1 MTMDSDSNGDSLY
14 IGSHLSTAGGWKALI
29 RRSHDEGGTAFA
41 FFPRSPYGKRSKALD
56 PAGAGEFGRALKA
69 EGYGPLV
76 VHAPYVYNLAGK
88 DPAKR
93 EFAIHALVEDM
104 TLLGAIRAAGQETY
118 LNIHPGAHVG
128 QGAEAGCRLIAEGL
142 DRVFEML
149 ADGENGADG
158 TDGTDAAA
166 GVMILLETMAGKGT
180 EVGRTF
186 EELSAIIARVA
197 HPELLGVCLDTC
209 HVSDAG
215 YDIAADLDGVLAEFD
230 RVLGLGRLRALH
242 LNDSKNPVGAHKD
255 RHERLGNG
263 HLGLAC
269 FARIVRDERL
279 RHLPMI
285 LETPNELDGYEA
297 EIACLRELAEGADVD
312 EALAELRERRDGE
325 QG

>member
-1 MTMDSDSNGDSLY
+1 MTMDSGSNGDSLY

-128 QGAEAGCRLIAEGL
+128 QGAEAGCRLITEGL

-158 TDGTDAAA
+158 TGGTDAAA

-180 EVGRTF
+180 ECGRTF
-186 EELSAIIARVA
+186 EELRTIIDGVDSAVRERV
-197 HPELLGVCLDTC
+197 GVTFDTC
-209 HVSDAG
+209 HVFDAG
-215 YDIAADLDGVLAEFD
+215 YDLLGDYDGVMASLDGTIGLD
-230 RVLGLGRLRALH
+230 RVKAIHANDSQFGLG
-242 LNDSKNPVGAHKD
+242 SHKD
-255 RHERLGNG
+255 RHANIGEGKLGVPFFTRLVNDPRM
-263 HLGLAC
+263 
-269 FARIVRDERL
+269 AR
-279 RHLPMI
+279 LPMI
-285 LETPNELDGYEA
+285 LETKEVTETTHRE
-297 EIACLRELAEGADVD
+297 EIALLRG
-312 EALAELRERRDGE
+312 LRK
-325 QG
+325 

>member
-1 MTMDSDSNGDSLY
+1 MDSGSNGDPLY

-69 EGYGPLV
+69 EGHGPLV

-142 DRVFEML
+142 DRVFELL

-180 EVGRTF
+180 ECGRTF
-186 EELSAIIARVA
+186 EELRVIIDGVDPAVRERV
-197 HPELLGVCLDTC
+197 GVTFDTC
-209 HVSDAG
+209 HVFDAG
-215 YDIAADLDGVLAEFD
+215 YDLLGDYDGVMASLDGIIGLD
-230 RVLGLGRLRALH
+230 RVKAIHANDSQFGLG
-242 LNDSKNPVGAHKD
+242 SHKD
-255 RHERLGNG
+255 RHANIGEGKLGVTFFTRLVNDPRM
-263 HLGLAC
+263 
-269 FARIVRDERL
+269 AR
-279 RHLPMI
+279 LPMI
-285 LETPNELDGYEA
+285 LETKEITETTHRE
-297 EIACLRELAEGADVD
+297 EIALLRG
-312 EALAELRERRDGE
+312 LRK
-325 QG
+325 